1 MGIRWID
8 KSPLYQRSERLN
20 VTSVST
26 TAAVNVQRMGFYE
39 LASTSTVAPIK
50 LTLPPPVKG
59 DTVTF
64 KCRTVGST
72 SAVFAITC
80 SSSGTTYDGT
90 NDRVSI
96 NSSDCIEL
104 VGLSCS
110 RWLVRSTLV
119 NTSIAFSTS
128 S

>member
-1 MGIRWID
+1 MGIRYID
-8 KSPLYQRSERLN
+8 KAPLYQRSEQLD

-26 TAAVNVQRMGFYE
+26 TTAVNVQRLGFYE
-39 LASTSTVAPIK
+39 LASTTTGVPIA
-50 LTLPPPVKG
+50 LTLPPPRRG

-90 NDRVSI
+90 NDRVTI
-96 NSSDCIEL
+96 NTSDCIEL
-104 VGLSCS
+104 VGLSSS

>member
-8 KSPLYQRSERLN
+8 KAPLYQRSERLD

-26 TAAVNVQRMGFYE
+26 TAAMNVSGLGFYE
-39 LASTSTVAPIK
+39 LASTSTVGPIK

-59 DTVTF
+59 NTVAF

-72 SAVFAITC
+72 SSVFALTC
-80 SSSGTTYDGT
+80 SSSGTTFDGT
-90 NDRVSI
+90 NDRVSV
-96 NSSDCIEL
+96 NSSDCVEL
-104 VGLSCS
+104 VGLSSS

-119 NTSIAFSTS
+119 ATCVAYSTS
-128 S
+128 T